1 MRPLIVLLVFL
12 LTGLTA
18 CRQVPEGGA
27 PQTIHAS
34 PAQTAAPTLPPAYSS
49 PAPAAS
55 TSTLL
60 PAATPPTL
68 STPGTATPDTSPT
81 ATLGLDAW
89 MSMPV
94 VPTVSDRARFI
105 YKHGLEMG
113 RDPHRFSK
121 IGDCQ
126 NVESYFLAVFE
137 QPAEYELGDENA
149 HLLETIE
156 YYQGSFV
163 RDSLAVKGGFN
174 VAAILSPL
182 RADPEKCQ
190 KNESPLDCELNAW
203 NPSIAIIS
211 LEEWWED
218 RPAEDYAQYMRIA
231 VETAIA
237 KGVLPIL
244 ATRAGNTP
252 QELAL
257 NAAIAQVAY
266 ENDIPLWNFWLA
278 VQPLPDHGLSP
289 DGFHLTFAG
298 NFFNDPL
305 RMQSAWPWRNLTA
318 LQTLDAVRIG
328 LESTAP

>member
-1 MRPLIVLLVFL
+1 MQI
-12 LTGLTA
+12 
-18 CRQVPEGGA
+18 
-27 PQTIHAS
+27 
-34 PAQTAAPTLPPAYSS
+34 
-49 PAPAAS
+49 
-55 TSTLL
+55 
-60 PAATPPTL
+60 
-68 STPGTATPDTSPT
+68 
-81 ATLGLDAW
+81 
-89 MSMPV
+89 PV
-94 VPTVSDRARFI
+94 VPTTVSDRARLI
-105 YKHGLEMG
+105 YQRGLEMG
-113 RDPHRFSK
+113 RDPRRFSK

-137 QPAEYELGDENA
+137 QPEEYFLGEDNA
-149 HLLETIE
+149 YLGETIE
-156 YYQGSFV
+156 HYEGSFS

-203 NPSIAIIS
+203 NPSIAIFS

-218 RPAEDYAQYMRIA
+218 RPAEDYANYMRLA
-231 VETAIA
+231 VDDAIS

-252 QELAL
+252 KVLAL

-278 VQPLPDHGLSP
+278 IQPLPSHGLSP
-289 DGFHLTFAG
+289 DGFHLTFAR
-298 NFFNDPL
+298 NFFDDPL

-328 LESTAP
+328 LGSDVP

>member
-1 MRPLIVLLVFL
+1 MKRLLLILLLVV
-12 LTGLTA
+12 LTA
-18 CRQVPEGGA
+18 CVPTA
-27 PQTIHAS
+27 TPAS
-34 PAQTAAPTLPPAYSS
+34 SSPVPVPTTRDTLPPDTEVPDISS
-49 PAPAAS
+49 PQGTKTPATETPS
-55 TSTLL
+55 PTSTEAVL
-60 PAATPPTL
+60 PPTI
-68 STPGTATPDTSPT
+68 S
-81 ATLGLDAW
+81 ATLVHDNW
-89 MSMPV
+89 MLMPV
-94 VPTVSDRARFI
+94 VPTVSDRARLI
-105 YKHGLEMG
+105 YQRGLEMG

-121 IGDCQ
+121 VGDCQ

-137 QPAEYELGDENA
+137 QPAEYELGEENA

-156 YYQGSFV
+156 YYQGSFA

-218 RPAEDYAQYMRIA
+218 RPAEDYANYLRLA
-231 VETAIA
+231 VDNAIS

-252 QELAL
+252 KVLAL

-289 DGFHLTFAG
+289 DGFHLTFAR

-328 LESTAP
+328 LGSDAP